1 MGDVWYPGCAPSFS
15 GTSAGCCIW
24 VWGWYFSG
32 LSRSVQTE
40 DIDFERFEKSATSAS
55 KEFPAGSQVARS
67 FEMTASS
74 NIFAKQ
80 RLTAGQLRAVA
91 ERRFDDAVA
100 LCDTGQNARANGAQ
114 YLSGIVIEI
123 LLKGQLLKLYPHA
136 AGQASG
142 KVADDRIIW
151 TLIWRS
157 HDLADILD
165 RLPLLRIA
173 VNGKGSEAMKPYLE
187 WLMGICNRGTIHA
200 RYSPATS
207 TIADAREM
215 ISRVRILKERLK

>member
-1 MGDVWYPGCAPSFS
+1 VASPS
-15 GTSAGCCIW
+15 
-24 VWGWYFSG
+24 
-32 LSRSVQTE
+32 
-40 DIDFERFEKSATSAS
+40 DIFT
-55 KEFPAGSQVARS
+55 
-67 FEMTASS
+67 
-74 NIFAKQ
+74 KQ

-91 ERRFDDAVA
+91 ERRFDDAQA

-114 YLSGIVIEI
+114 YLAGIVIEI

-136 AGQASG
+136 AGQASS

-151 TLIWRS
+151 ALIWRS

-165 RLPLLRIA
+165 RLPLLRMA
-173 VNGKGSEAMKPYLE
+173 VNGKGSEAGKPYPE
-187 WLMGICNRGTIHA
+187 WLMGICNRRTIHA

-215 ISRVRILKERLK
+215 ISRVRILKEIIK